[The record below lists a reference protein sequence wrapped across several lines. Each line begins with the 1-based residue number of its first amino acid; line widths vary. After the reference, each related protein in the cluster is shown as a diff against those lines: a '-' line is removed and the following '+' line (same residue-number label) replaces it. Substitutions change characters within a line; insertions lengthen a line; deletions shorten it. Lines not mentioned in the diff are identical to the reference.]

1 MTFFVVVQRSSNFLI
16 LLQGRP
22 KGEAAQALTLG
33 PTKNKIFKM
42 HIRPPKTFVH
52 MIYRPR
58 DQNFA

>member
-1 MTFFVVVQRSSNFLI
+1 MKVA
-16 LLQGRP
+16 QGRS
-22 KGEAAQALTLG
+22 KGEAAQALILG
-33 PTKNKIFKM
+33 PTKNQFFLM